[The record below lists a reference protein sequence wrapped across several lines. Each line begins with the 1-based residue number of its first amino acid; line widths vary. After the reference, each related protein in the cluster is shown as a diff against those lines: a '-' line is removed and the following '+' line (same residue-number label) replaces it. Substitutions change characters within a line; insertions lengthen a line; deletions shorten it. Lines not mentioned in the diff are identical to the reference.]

1 VQEVASGADRR
12 VKEVPTTVSKPSTR
26 MPHKALAAVM
36 AGASLALAACGST
49 APSNSIGHNSGSPSS
64 FSLGQLESLAPFD
77 QANQLPIYNGDP
89 TQLDPAWQDPQIPLP
104 SSNIGVP
111 MVLRVPK
118 PEVLK
123 AWVIDTAVPYVGPIY
138 VSTGLTPL
146 ERDAAYTAVTF
157 NALGW
162 TVDSTPA
169 VEQVN
174 GKIVVRPQVAVLY
187 EPYAGNGPVPAKQE
201 LACLLATSK
210 HNACSIHPG
219 APTYM
224 VGITTNVN
232 EATYNL
238 DPSTMLQALTSTHRV
253 AVHTTAKHIEVAVC
267 SNLSSGFM
275 ANGKETV
282 YAGETPY
289 DVDIVGFANVPANL
303 GRPLEPLFVYQYAQ
317 YTNGSFYNEEPG
329 TPPIPQW
336 AKVCP
341 GA

>member
-1 VQEVASGADRR
+1 M
-12 VKEVPTTVSKPSTR
+12 SKPSTR
-26 MPHKALAAVM
+26 MSRKALVAVM
-36 AGASLALAACGST
+36 AGASLALAACGSTAPKSSLPLST

-89 TQLDPAWQDPQIPLP
+89 TQLDPSWQDPQIPLP

-123 AWVIDTAVPYVGPIY
+123 AWVIDTTVPYVGPIY
-138 VSTGLTPL
+138 VGTGLTPL

-162 TVDSTPA
+162 TTSATPS

-174 GKIVVRPQVAVLY
+174 GKVVVRPQVAVLY
-187 EPYAGNGPVPAKQE
+187 QPYAGNGPVPAQRQ
-201 LACLLATSK
+201 LACMLSTTTSGPCA
-210 HNACSIHPG
+210 NNQV
-219 APTYM
+219 APTYT
-224 VGITTNVN
+224 VGVTTNVN
-232 EATYNL
+232 EPTYNL
-238 DPSTMLQALTSTHRV
+238 EPSTLLQALTTTHRV
-253 AVHTTAKHIEVAVC
+253 AVHATAKHIEVAVC
-267 SNLSSGFM
+267 SNLSSGAM
-275 ANGKETV
+275 VNGKVTV

-289 DVDIVGFANVPANL
+289 DVNIVGVANTPANL
-303 GRPLEPLFVYQYAQ
+303 GRPLEPLFSYQYAQ
-317 YTNGSFYNEEPG
+317 YTNGSFYSEEKG
-329 TPPIPQW
+329 EPPIPQW

>member
-1 VQEVASGADRR
+1 M
-12 VKEVPTTVSKPSTR
+12 SKPSTR
-26 MPHKALAAVM
+26 MSRKALVAVM
-36 AGASLALAACGST
+36 AGASLALAACGSTAPKSSLPLST

-89 TQLDPAWQDPQIPLP
+89 TQLDPSWQDPQIPLP

-138 VSTGLTPL
+138 VGTGLTPL

-162 TVDSTPA
+162 TTDSTTS
-169 VEQVN
+169 VVQVN
-174 GKIVVRPQVAVLY
+174 GKVVVRPQVAALY
-187 EPYAGNGPVPAKQE
+187 QPYAGNGPVGAQQE
-201 LACLLATSK
+201 LACMLSTSK
-210 HNACSIHPG
+210 PNPCPNHPG
-219 APTYM
+219 TPTYMLGVTANVNAPTY
-224 VGITTNVN
+224 
-232 EATYNL
+232 AL
-238 DPSTMLQALTSTHRV
+238 DPSSLLQALTSTHGV
-253 AVHTTAKHIEVAVC
+253 AVHTTARHIEVAVC
-267 SNLSSGFM
+267 SNLSSGAM
-275 ANGKETV
+275 VDGKDTV
-282 YAGETPY
+282 YEGVTPY
-289 DVDIVGFANVPANL
+289 DVDIVGFANTSANL
-303 GRPLEPLFVYQYAQ
+303 GRPLEPLFVYQYAL